1 MKVTSIYQG
10 GGELRRLLTAP
21 QLGMVHII
29 CLWLAIA
36 KTVKISGEKNIVNFT
51 GLSSQ
56 SESPKISI
64 HWFWYADYGY
74 GSDKI
79 NNKSVL
85 STIFLYGLIKKTYT
99 IRA

>member
-1 MKVTSIYQG
+1 LLRNHTQWTLIRTHESDIYLPRWRG
-10 GGELRRLLTAP
+10 IAGLLTEP
-21 QLGMVHII
+21 QKGMVHII
-29 CLWLAIA
+29 CLWFAIA

-79 NNKSVL
+79 NNKSATL
-85 STIFLYGLIKKTYT
+85 LN
-99 IRA
+99 